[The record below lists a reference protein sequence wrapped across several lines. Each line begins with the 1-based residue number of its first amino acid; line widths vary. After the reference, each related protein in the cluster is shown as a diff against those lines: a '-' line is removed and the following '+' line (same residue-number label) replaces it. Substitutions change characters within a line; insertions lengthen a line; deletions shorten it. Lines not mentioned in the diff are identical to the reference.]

1 MTEEKMVTLIRGMFL
16 NLNEKITLLEKLFSE
31 RSPLLGS
38 GGKEEKGQKEPD
50 KWIDG
55 QDVMQMLHISKR
67 TLATLRKNGTMAYS
81 RIGHK
86 LYYRK
91 HDIDELLQNAYVMYR
106 LSAHGKEEGGK

>member
-16 NLNEKITLLEKLFSE
+16 NLNEKIALLEKQLSE
-31 RSPLLGS
+31 RSPLLGI
-38 GGKEEKGQKEPD
+38 GGKEEKKQKESD
-50 KWIDG
+50 NWIDA